1 MLISLFYH
9 AIIWPTLNIM
19 FRGSLIPI
27 EMTNDFQ
34 VVKSDKFAFLPEW
47 GDSYFFP
54 WGHHL
59 DVGCFTCNTYRL
71 KNNQSYSHSDFLRK
85 HLHDEWEPDNCPVK
99 STGNLPKYCF
109 RWPLQFLWIIVCSKM
124 SPFYAVCCA
133 NARRVWTRFVWKIC
147 LIIQILYLGN
157 TICLRA
163 IRNLRN
169 LLFFNG
175 SPDSV
180 YDIRWGILF
189 QIWEFWE
196 MNMPDITMQA

>member
-109 RWPLQFLWIIVCSKM
+109 RWPLCNSYELLSVQKC
-124 SPFYAVCCA
+124 
-133 NARRVWTRFVWKIC
+133 
-147 LIIQILYLGN
+147 
-157 TICLRA
+157 
-163 IRNLRN
+163 
-169 LLFFNG
+169 LLFMLCVVQMPEGCGQDLFERYVWLFRYCTWETL
-175 SPDSV
+175 SV
-180 YDIRWGILF
+180 
-189 QIWEFWE
+189 
-196 MNMPDITMQA
+196 